1 MLTMRRNGEDEC
13 AQNIAPEN
21 LFPLSNRTA
30 EMSRLGQHEVVRN
43 PPFSTE
49 RPMIFAHLTRYWLAR
64 RKELSVSSW
73 LLSVL
78 RSARVLRFYR
88 DHAALCQLDVY
99 RNYVM
104 APPNDDPFHH
114 LSHRGYLV
122 QGLSARQRV
131 QGVLAHYRFEETTFD
146 AAYKA
151 AVYADGGL
159 VLWQHSVGEHAFLIR
174 LEMASRM
181 NAEGDL
187 TIALVAD
194 GKVLHRLSYSW
205 IDGAIAKA
213 VAPGTAPAPLV
224 PFVARNQGR
233 WTDSGEAF
241 DAFETCFPNNS
252 PSFFCFAAMQGLA
265 QAVGMEQ
272 VLAVKCTSHIA
283 YDPEEIK
290 HFANA
295 YDGFW
300 RVLGGVE
307 LAGDAWQ
314 VNLPFYLKPLAD
326 MPSKHRKR
334 AAQRREY
341 WRAIGDST
349 RATLQRHLLH
359 ARSHHEHAAPFRET
373 VET

>member
-1 MLTMRRNGEDEC
+1 MLTMRTQDGEES
-13 AQNIAPEN
+13 AQNIAAEN
-21 LFPLSNRTA
+21 LFPLSNRTSEA
-30 EMSRLGQHEVVRN
+30 GRLGHHESVRN
-43 PPFSTE
+43 PPSSSE
-49 RPMIFAHLTRYWLAR
+49 RPMIFAHLTRHWLAR
-64 RKELSVSSW
+64 RSELPFSSW

-78 RSARVLRFYR
+78 RSARVLRYYR
-88 DHAALCQLDVY
+88 AHAALCRLDVY
-99 RNYVM
+99 RNHVM
-104 APPNDDPFHH
+104 RAPNDDPFHH

-131 QGVLAHYRFEETTFD
+131 QCVLSHYRFEETTFD

-159 VLWQHSVGEHAFLIR
+159 TLWEHSVGEHVFLIR

-187 TIALVAD
+187 TLALVAD

-205 IDGAIAKA
+205 IDGAIAG
-213 VAPGTAPAPLV
+213 VPAPLV

-241 DAFETCFPNNS
+241 EAFEACFPNNS

-272 VLAVKCTSHIA
+272 VLAVKCAAHIA
-283 YDPEEIK
+283 FDPDQIQQ
-290 HFANA
+290 FANA

-300 RVLGGVE
+300 KILGGVE
-307 LAGDAWQ
+307 LPGSAWL
-314 VNLPFYLKPLAD
+314 VALPFYLKPLAD

-359 ARSHHEHAAPFRET
+359 ARSHHEHAAPLRET
-373 VET
+373 VEV

>member
-1 MLTMRRNGEDEC
+1 M
-13 AQNIAPEN
+13 
-21 LFPLSNRTA
+21 SNRTA

>member
-1 MLTMRRNGEDEC
+1 MLTMRTQDGDEVG
-13 AQNIAPEN
+13 QNIAVEN

-30 EMSRLGQHEVVRN
+30 ETGRLGHHEAVRN
-43 PPFSTE
+43 PPSSTE

-64 RKELSVSSW
+64 RSELGFSSW

-88 DHAALCQLDVY
+88 DHAALCRLDVY
-99 RNYVM
+99 RNHVM
-104 APPNDDPFHH
+104 RSPGAAPFHH
-114 LSHRGYLV
+114 LSRRGYLV
-122 QGLSARQRV
+122 QGLSTRQRV
-131 QGVLAHYRFEETTFD
+131 QCALSHYRFEETTFD

-159 VLWQHSVGEHAFLIR
+159 TLWEHSVGEHAFLIR
-174 LEMASRM
+174 LEMDSRM

-205 IDGAIAKA
+205 INGAIAG
-213 VAPGTAPAPLV
+213 VPAPLV
-224 PFVARNQGR
+224 PSLVPFIARNQGR

-241 DAFETCFPNNS
+241 EAFEACFPNNS

-272 VLAVKCTSHIA
+272 VLAVKCTAHIA
-283 YDPEEIK
+283 FEPDQIQ
-290 HFANA
+290 HVANA

-300 RVLGGVE
+300 KILGGVE
-307 LAGDAWQ
+307 LPGSAWQ
-314 VNLPFYLKPLAD
+314 VALPFYLKPLAD

-373 VET
+373 VEV